1 MIIEIK
7 QIEKPV
13 FGKNYNIGDIGFI
26 HRTGSDEKGF
36 DRFMTVAISRFGS
49 DAFAMFRPNHMFM
62 VISED
67 EDIEADGHDEGKV
80 RIRKIYEHFE
90 SNDLVIFRKLKP
102 KVNITSLIEKAKTLI
117 GTKFDEA
124 AIFYLGFEKLLGLEK
139 LLRNVSAPKFGSGI
153 MCSNYF
159 GWIFDQFPEYENLD
173 PLNKKHWGKITPTD
187 FYKSKDIFEHHLF
200 LSDPSGN

>member
-1 MIIEIK
+1 MIINVK

-13 FGKNYNIGDIGFI
+13 FGKDYDIGDIGFI
-26 HRTGSDEKGF
+26 HRTGIGEKGF
-36 DRFMTVAISRFGS
+36 DRFITAAISRFGS

-62 VISED
+62 VISKD
-67 EDIEADGHDEGKV
+67 EDIESDGHDEGRV

-102 KVNITSLIEKAKTLI
+102 NVNITSLIKKAKTLI

-124 AIFYLGFEKLLGLEK
+124 AIFYIGFEKLFGIEK
-139 LLRNVSAPKFGSGI
+139 LLRNVAAPKFGSGI

-159 GWIFDQFPEYENLD
+159 GWIFNQFPEYKNID
-173 PLNKKHWGKITPTD
+173 PLNKKHWTKITPTD
-187 FYKSKDIFEHHLF
+187 FYISRDIFEHRSL
-200 LSDPSGN
+200 LGNII